1 MGFSYNMSEDL
12 IECSCCGK
20 LVPAANIELAYRRP
34 DVIASLSSEEL
45 EARSTHTDDIC
56 ILDGERFFVRCTI
69 SLPIRMSSESYAIGA
84 WAEISERDFATVQK
98 LWDEVDQAN
107 APAIDGV
114 LANQIALT
122 TGSSGCRV
130 LVTLT
135 GPTTRPCIAI
145 KDQACSMY
153 LEQKEGL
160 PAHRASEYANVCRK
174 RASVKVNLV
183 VVAEQ
188 ELPSSACPCC
198 DQTIRT
204 YCGHITAGEDGE
216 VCADYWLR
224 IPEGHGGFFTVAVSI
239 DEGGNPRVAV
249 LVGEATHDGLTYRLL
264 DRENSPWQDFGEY
277 GMVMDRMDVLDD
289 PGKPVFFSMVDAIAA
304 LDLRLIA
311 HTRPHLNTG

>member
-1 MGFSYNMSEDL
+1 MIEDL

-69 SLPIRMSSESYAIGA
+69 SLPIRMSSEYYAIGA

-174 RASVKVNLV
+174 RASDCPRAPVRAVIKPFAPIVGTSPLVKMGKSAPTTGFAYLKDTVGFSR
-183 VVAEQ
+183 
-188 ELPSSACPCC
+188 LPCPS
-198 DQTIRT
+198 TR
-204 YCGHITAGEDGE
+204 A
-216 VCADYWLR
+216 
-224 IPEGHGGFFTVAVSI
+224 
-239 DEGGNPRVAV
+239 
-249 LVGEATHDGLTYRLL
+249 ATH
-264 DRENSPWQDFGEY
+264 EWPSWSAKP
-277 GMVMDRMDVLDD
+277 RMTV
-289 PGKPVFFSMVDAIAA
+289 
-304 LDLRLIA
+304 
-311 HTRPHLNTG
+311 